1 MVMSAI
7 ALNLR
12 LDMIIFVF
20 LLQQIMKERW
30 INAGFEDDELKP
42 FLEPE
47 ADISDQKRIG
57 KRKRHHIRVH
67 FHAAEAFRI
76 IHFEAAFY

>member
-1 MVMSAI
+1 
-7 ALNLR
+7 
-12 LDMIIFVF
+12 MIIFLF

-57 KRKRHHIRVH
+57 KRKHHCTLFICHHISVH

-76 IHFEAAFY
+76 INFEAAFY

>member
-12 LDMIIFVF
+12 LDMIMFVF

-57 KRKRHHIRVH
+57 KRKRHCT
-67 FHAAEAFRI
+67 
-76 IHFEAAFY
+76 